1 MPIDRDVRNRMARA
15 AAELL
20 INDGPE
26 AITHRKVAEAAGVPL
41 GSSSYWFKSSR
52 ELFAAAVTEA
62 ENLRADAALA
72 LAETSDM
79 GDRSPVQVAGL
90 LIHIWYAPQVGPDV
104 VRARLQPMI
113 DALHD
118 PELGAIMALNR
129 SRMLDA
135 LSIVLSRAG
144 YHITDVDLVA
154 HVLDSSLIYSAS
166 IGDRD
171 PLTSAT
177 NVVARLLKLVV
188 NVSTVR

>member
-1 MPIDRDVRNRMARA
+1 MPINRDVRNRMARA
-15 AAELL
+15 AAGLL

-72 LAETSDM
+72 LSETSDM
-79 GDRSPVQVAGL
+79 GDRSPVHVADL

-135 LSIVLSRAG
+135 LSIVLTRAG
-144 YHITDVDLVA
+144 YDIADVDLVA

-171 PLTSAT
+171 PMTSAT
-177 NVVARLLKLVV
+177 NVVARLLNLVV
-188 NVSTVR
+188 NASTVR